1 MLVFSKNCFK
11 CGANI
16 IISITYFIKKGSY
29 NIFCAGNKSEDRK
42 QKTQKIINN
51 KIILCHIIQKQ
62 DGVFAHI

>member
-42 QKTQKIINN
+42 QKNTKNN
-51 KIILCHIIQKQ
+51 
-62 DGVFAHI
+62 